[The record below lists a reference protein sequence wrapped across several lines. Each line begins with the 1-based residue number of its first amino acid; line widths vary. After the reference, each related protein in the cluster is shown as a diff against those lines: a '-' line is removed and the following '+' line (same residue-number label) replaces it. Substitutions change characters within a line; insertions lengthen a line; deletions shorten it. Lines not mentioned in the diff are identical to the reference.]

1 MDQHKVF
8 PQKVLILMATFN
20 GADFL
25 LEQITSILQQAS
37 IDLTLLVS
45 DDSSEEIISHTIKSV
60 ALANQKITLLPKVK
74 SSGSAAQNFFR
85 LFRDTNFEGYD
96 FIALSDQDDIWLP
109 TKLSHAVHYI
119 DANRADA
126 YSSNVTAFWANGQQ
140 KLINKAQ
147 PQRAFDYMFE
157 SAGPG
162 CTFVLTQKLA
172 FELQGFLIN
181 HQQQCQHVA
190 LHDWFIYAYARSHGF
205 KWVIDDESHMLY
217 RQHHKNVVGANV
229 GLRALLVRFK
239 KMRAGWL
246 RAQALLLAQ
255 ILGYSDTLPM
265 MKLMHN
271 RWSDRVWLICHVTH
285 LRRRL
290 LDRVALALFLLISH
304 KKKIISS

>member
-1 MDQHKVF
+1 MDQHKVL

-37 IDLTLLVS
+37 IDLTLFVS
-45 DDSSEEIISHTIKSV
+45 DDSTDDLISHTIKSM
-60 ALANQKITLLPKVK
+60 ALANEKIILLPKVK

-119 DANRADA
+119 DANKADA

-147 PQRAFDYMFE
+147 PQSRFDYMFE

-172 FELQGFLIN
+172 LELQGFLIN

-190 LHDWFIYAYARSHGF
+190 LHDWFIYAYARSRGF

-217 RQHHKNVVGANV
+217 RQHHDNVVGANV

-239 KMRAGWL
+239 ILRAGWL
-246 RAQALLLAQ
+246 RAQALLLSQ

-265 MKLMHN
+265 IKLKRN
-271 RWSDRVWLICHVTH
+271 RLSERVWLMRHVTH

-290 LDRVALALFLLISH
+290 RDQIALALFLLISH
-304 KKKIISS
+304 KNNNISS